1 MAELDRETQPTT
13 ENSHDRRRWSP
24 GTGKHTLQ
32 RSLPRTSREW
42 DLSLREDFGPQKP
55 GVAGD
60 EIVAP
65 VDGTLV
71 HQYRSPSFG
80 NTSVIERSN
89 GDGTYSYFVVA
100 HESGY
105 ADKYRLSSQNT
116 TIPVKTGDTIGYMG
130 KTGTSSQR
138 EPVPVHGHLEQI
150 NTDGQI
156 DFSHGWPFVSK
167 DHEPAG
173 VTRPGV
179 GWQKVGS
186 SFQLPNGWVAT
197 SDNGRMRVTVPSGFG
212 SSATNAQPPLD
223 TNVGAPG
230 GSTEAPKS
238 NPDNSTPITPADRI
252 RNGFDAIG
260 PRGSIG
266 PRTQP
271 AVPFLNPAQE
281 NPLGDGN
288 GIGDWRSNLAP
299 AAPSITDPASVRRL
313 SSPIL
318 DMIPADPQSP
328 SGEAGL
334 PSPARNAPLGLP
346 GLLMQIGAFDPS
358 SPNQLPTGG
367 LLALLQDY
375 MRNHPDD
382 ATRR

>member
-1 MAELDRETQPTT
+1 MTDVVGPPVRGNIRFRGPFLEPRG
-13 ENSHDRRRWSP
+13 NGIFHY
-24 GTGKHTLQ
+24 GT
-32 RSLPRTSREW
+32 
-42 DLSLREDFGPQKP
+42 DFGPQKP

-100 HESGY
+100 HQSGY
-105 ADKYRLSSQNT
+105 ADKYRLSSQNP
-116 TIPVKTGDTIGYMG
+116 TIPVKTGDTVGYMG
-130 KTGTSSQR
+130 NTGTSS
-138 EPVPVHGHLEQI
+138 EGKPVPVHGHLEQI
-150 NTDGQI
+150 NTDGQV
-156 DFSHGWPFVSK
+156 DFSQGWPFGKGRS
-167 DHEPAG
+167 G
-173 VTRPGV
+173 TTGSGL

-197 SDNGRMRVTVPSGFG
+197 SDNGRVSVTVPSGFG

-223 TNVGAPG
+223 TNVGAPA

-260 PRGSIG
+260 PGAIIG
-266 PRTQP
+266 PRRQP

-288 GIGDWRSNLAP
+288 DIGDWRSNPAP
-299 AAPSITDPASVRRL
+299 AAPSIIDPASVRRL

-318 DMIPADPQSP
+318 DMMPTDPRSP

-334 PSPARNAPLGLP
+334 PSPARDAPLGLP
-346 GLLMQIGAFDPS
+346 GLLMQIGAFGPS
-358 SPNQLPTGG
+358 SPNQPPTGG

-375 MRNHPDD
+375 MRNDPDGPSK
-382 ATRR
+382 R